1 MLHQIMSC
9 RGCNDGGGTSSGGSS
24 ADTDV
29 HVNELSIAH
38 VLLERAAQLDRA
50 NVRRSGAVASA
61 AAASAAARGSGGK
74 KKSQKHH
81 GNSVAAAPSR
91 RHLRSLLLSAES
103 ESNYTPLHA
112 AMYHRRLRPI
122 LLLLRHAAQSAARSG
137 DDADDYDVRNMS
149 IMKIHPILMLDDS
162 NAGGGAGS
170 GANSA
175 TSTKTKKGGSSSGG
189 RGKRQFNRSGSSGI
203 NSGDNL
209 LLDMVSARDGEGLTP
224 LDLLCKSMSS
234 DLARCRRYLDQ
245 LRIDAIGGGG
255 GGGGRDRSTS
265 LVDDDDDDEE
275 EDSDEVVTGRP
286 RGTSFGNVHDVDLDA
301 DGPVLANNDVGGRN
315 RNDFGALQGTGR
327 DANAPT
333 NDTDNES
340 NSSSTPREEEGPGR
354 PQTPSRCTYGC
365 EVMTFGRADHCALGV
380 PHFASR
386 RAVEETG
393 KANSASGGQGGK
405 SGGSSVRPRRVE
417 AFALGEMGR
426 SLGDKDDVDSSSNS
440 DGDESPGSAV
450 AVAAAAHHTL
460 VATAKGHLM
469 AFGLGKG
476 GRLGTGDENHRP
488 LPTRILG
495 PLSRRRV
502 IGIAAALN
510 HSLCSTSDG
519 GLYSWGSNR
528 FGQLGISTGTS
539 NNPSTGTSDQ
549 RCLPRRVDDLR
560 RDVIVSVAAGDRHS
574 VALTRRGEV
583 YCWGDNRA
591 GQLGMALRGD
601 GRGRNG
607 SPGSSNSYCDRPKRV
622 SYLWSASPKR
632 RVTSVAA
639 AEQSTLVLVLPAR
652 VHESTNTVY
661 SWGHGNSVPVRISF
675 PSPDI
680 GTATEK
686 LHHRHGRFSGLGV
699 NPTGISA
706 AKHHNAAI
714 TSAGLVYCWGLHSE
728 PLGMASSGDHVGEW
742 ESNDGKRTSSV
753 GSMVIASPQLVTG
766 MLPENGGGIAVA
778 VSASEN
784 HTAVITDAGA
794 LYTWGANESSDV
806 LGHEGVKW
814 QPVPRRVPGVH
825 RVVGLAAAK
834 EHTALL
840 IGTSFPCFP
849 MPKRSQQA
857 AKGAPRLSDDQPSS
871 AQTLQDLATRSIAQH
886 VDLFNT
892 LPLLI
897 MAERLG
903 CGILISYCMSFIRRN
918 LDAVLSLAKRTIL
931 DMYLDESVSKFLSP
945 PDSEDERDALL
956 HPMILYLA
964 RAGLGASS
972 EVSTNWMS
980 ASPGLVD
987 SLPDAALARAS
998 PQSKPYDVTNKSIAK
1013 TDLDSATKAMEACAI
1028 DREKAR
1034 SNDDATE
1041 KKPVAISEPVAQVS
1055 KPKET
1060 FDEAIDAEK
1069 AKAPTPSSCH
1079 RCELCN
1085 VTCPDESAYAMHIGG
1100 KKHRNRALKLEEE
1113 EKEKAVVEMME
1124 SKRRQ
1129 MLTADEFEASSDTKP
1144 RAVVKSPWNMES
1156 EPSIQPRYR
1165 LQPPAPPVYES
1176 KARRAKMDA
1185 STKVIA
1191 KKPASFQSILEE
1203 EQRLLQAKKSPQMST
1218 STPLKPPSLATANA
1232 ITLPTTPIYRQG
1244 MKPSAASPSSKM
1256 SLGAFLEPKT
1266 KPSPKKTGPAWST
1279 GSSTSST
1286 FSKPQAEPPRRK
1298 TSFNEIQR
1306 GEEELKA
1313 KQDGMC
1319 ATGMKGKWYVERRER
1334 AASIS
1339 AIAEEAEE
1347 ERAMQ
1352 QLIEEQIAIEAQIA
1366 REQESLKQQQQQQ
1379 QQKEG
1384 GGQKKSRG
1392 SAKRRGG
1399 RGRGRGRSQGRGGG
1413 RGSKNSVSGAS
1424 SSSPSPSA
1432 AGKAS

>member
-1 MLHQIMSC
+1 VLHQIMTC
-9 RGCNDGGGTSSGGSS
+9 RGGNDGGGSSTD
-24 ADTDV
+24 ADV

-38 VLLERAAQLDRA
+38 VLLERAAQLDRV
-50 NVRRSGAVASA
+50 NVARSGGLASSVA
-61 AAASAAARGSGGK
+61 GGK
-74 KKSQKHH
+74 KKSHKHH
-81 GNSVAAAPSR
+81 GNNNNNVAAAAPPR
-91 RHLRSLLLSAES
+91 RHLQSLLLSAES

-112 AMYHRRLRPI
+112 AMYHKRLRPI
-122 LLLLRHAAQSAARSG
+122 LLLLRHAALSAARSG
-137 DDADDYDVRNMS
+137 DDADDYDARNMN
-149 IMKIHPILMLDDS
+149 IMKMHPILMLDGG
-162 NAGGGAGS
+162 NVGGGAGS
-170 GANSA
+170 G
-175 TSTKTKKGGSSSGG
+175 TSSGTNTKARTGGSSSEG
-189 RGKRQFNRSGSSGI
+189 RGKKQFHRSGSSGI

-245 LRIDAIGGGG
+245 LRIDAIGGG
-255 GGGGRDRSTS
+255 RDRSTS
-265 LVDDDDDDEE
+265 LVDGDDE

-286 RGTSFGNVHDVDLDA
+286 RGTSFGNIHDVDLDA
-301 DGPVLANNDVGGRN
+301 DGPVLANIGVGGRN

-327 DANAPT
+327 DADAPT
-333 NDTDNES
+333 NDTDIES
-340 NSSSTPREEEGPGR
+340 NSSSTPEEEEPVR

-386 RAVEETG
+386 RAVEGTG
-393 KANSASGGQGGK
+393 KASVAVGGQGGI

-417 AFALGEMGR
+417 LFALGEMGR
-426 SLGDKDDVDSSSNS
+426 SLGDKDDVDSCSNS
-440 DGDESPGSAV
+440 DVDESPGSAV

-502 IGIAAALN
+502 ISIAAALN

-528 FGQLGISTGTS
+528 FGQLGLSTRTS
-539 NNPSTGTSDQ
+539 SNPSTGTSDQ

-574 VALTRRGEV
+574 VALTKRGEV

-591 GQLGMALRGD
+591 GQLGMALRGG
-601 GRGRNG
+601 GRSRNG
-607 SPGSSNSYCDRPKRV
+607 SPDSSSSYCERPKRV
-622 SYLWSASPKR
+622 EYLWSASPKR
-632 RVTSVAA
+632 RVASIAA

-661 SWGHGNSVPVRISF
+661 SWGHGNSVPVKVNF
-675 PSPDI
+675 PDI
-680 GTATEK
+680 GTSTEK
-686 LHHRHGRFSGLGV
+686 LHHRQGRFSGLGV

-714 TSAGLVYCWGLHSE
+714 TSKGLVYCWGLHSE
-728 PLGMASSGDHVGEW
+728 PLGMASSGDHDGEW
-742 ESNDGKRTSSV
+742 ESSDGKRTSSV
-753 GSMVIASPQLVTG
+753 GSMVIATPQLVTG

-794 LYTWGANESSDV
+794 LYTWGANESNDV

-825 RVVGLAAAK
+825 RAVGLAAAK

-840 IGTSFPCFP
+840 IGTSFPRFP
-849 MPKRSQQA
+849 MPKKSQQA
-857 AKGAPRLSDDQPSS
+857 AKGPSRLPVDQPSS
-871 AQTLQDLATRSIAQH
+871 ATSLQDLATRSIAQH
-886 VDLFNT
+886 VDLFNA

-903 CGILISYCMSFIRRN
+903 CGILISYCMSFVREN
-918 LDAVLSLAKRTIL
+918 LDAVLSLTKRTIL

-956 HPMILYLA
+956 HPMILDLA
-964 RAGLGASS
+964 RAGLGAPS

-980 ASPGLVD
+980 ACPCLVD
-987 SLPDAALARAS
+987 SLPHAAFARAS
-998 PQSKPYDVTNKSIAK
+998 PQLKPCDVTNKSYPIANI
-1013 TDLDSATKAMEACAI
+1013 DLDSATKAMEACAI
-1028 DREKAR
+1028 DREKAK
-1034 SNDDATE
+1034 SNVDAIE
-1041 KKPVAISEPVAQVS
+1041 KKTVAISETVAQAS
-1055 KPKET
+1055 KPKKT
-1060 FDEAIDAEK
+1060 FDEAIDTGK
-1069 AKAPTPSSCH
+1069 AKDPKRGAPSLSSCL

-1100 KKHRNRALKLEEE
+1100 KKHRNRVLKLEKE
-1113 EKEKAVVEMME
+1113 EKEKAVAEMME
-1124 SKRRQ
+1124 AKRRQ
-1129 MLTADEFEASSDTKP
+1129 MLAADELEASSDTKP
-1144 RAVVKSPWNMES
+1144 RAVVKSPWKMES

-1165 LQPPAPPVYES
+1165 LHPPAPPVYEN
-1176 KARRAKMDA
+1176 KARRAKLDA
-1185 STKVIA
+1185 SAKFIA
-1191 KKPASFQSILEE
+1191 KNPASFQSILEE
-1203 EQRLLQAKKSPQMST
+1203 EQRLVQAKKSPQLST
-1218 STPLKPPSLATANA
+1218 STAIKSPSLAT
-1232 ITLPTTPIYRQG
+1232 
-1244 MKPSAASPSSKM
+1244 AASPSSKI
-1256 SLGAFLEPKT
+1256 SLGAFLEPKV
-1266 KPSPKKTGPAWST
+1266 KPPPKRTGPAWST
-1279 GSSTSST
+1279 GSMTPAAL
-1286 FSKPQAEPPRRK
+1286 SKSHDEPPRRK
-1298 TSFNEIQR
+1298 TSFNEIHR
-1306 GEEELKA
+1306 GEEELKS

-1352 QLIEEQIAIEAQIA
+1352 QLIEEQKAIEAQIA
-1366 REQESLKQQQQQQ
+1366 REQESLKQQQQQN
-1379 QQKEG
+1379 KEG

-1392 SAKRRGG
+1392 TGSAKRRGG
-1399 RGRGRGRSQGRGGG
+1399 RGHGRGRGRSQSRGG